1 MTAVPAIRRER
12 RVPGAP
18 DIAFAVFTDGIGRWW
33 PLAEFGVYHDGAVAI
48 VDGRIVETAADGREA
63 TWGTVTTWEP
73 PARIA
78 FTWHPGAPAERA
90 SRVEV
95 TFVPAGADTIVTL
108 THNGWEVFADPQA
121 AREEYDHGWPAVLDR
136 FAGSVAAAAGSEPDS
151 GGEETEWSWVALMH
165 TRRPEITG
173 SVFADPRFAHHVA
186 FLQTMAARDYLVAA
200 GSFEDAMGEGMTVLR
215 LPGAD
220 GLPQARE
227 LAEADGSVAQGLF
240 DVRVRPWNVVMSAL
254 PSRQ

>member
-12 RVPGAP
+12 RVAATP

-33 PLAEFGVYHDGAVAI
+33 PLAEFGVYNDGTVAI
-48 VDGRIVETAADGREA
+48 VDGRIVETAADGRET

-95 TFVPAGADTIVTL
+95 TFVPADADTIVTL
-108 THNGWEVFADPQA
+108 THDGWEVFAVPQA

-136 FAGSVAAAAGSEPDS
+136 FAEVVVAASGPAPDADEP
-151 GGEETEWSWVALMH
+151 EWSWAALLH
-165 TRRPEITG
+165 TRRPEVTG
-173 SVFADPRFAHHVA
+173 SVFADPRFALHVA
-186 FLQTMAARDYLVAA
+186 FLRSLADREYLVAA
-200 GSFEDAMGEGMTVLR
+200 GSFDDVVGEGMTVLR
-215 LPGAD
+215 IPGPG
-220 GLPQARE
+220 GLAEARE
-227 LAEADGSVAQGLF
+227 LAQADGSVAQGLF
-240 DVRVRPWNVVMSAL
+240 DVRVRPWNVVMSAV
-254 PSRQ
+254 PPRS